1 MAAKNQTKNDYQFAD
16 IKPLNGTNYYRL
28 KIVDADGKFTYSP
41 ILISSNN
48 KLTDVAIYPNPVR
61 DRIVLNI
68 NSKVKTTFNVT
79 VTDMQGRTILN
90 NVISVDEGIT
100 QRELN
105 ATALKQG
112 TYFVRLENTDGSQI
126 NQDN

>member
-1 MAAKNQTKNDYQFAD
+1 
-16 IKPLNGTNYYRL
+16 
-28 KIVDADGKFTYSP
+28 
-41 ILISSNN
+41 
-48 KLTDVAIYPNPVR
+48 VR

-100 QRELN
+100 RRELN

-126 NQDN
+126 IKIIK